1 MNVTYHSEILTKVQA
16 DAFEASVVGKTT
28 DYIIEHEADQIGVDE
43 YFVRVD
49 NIHGVGAFAFQLALD
64 YCTGIPGLVNSSEEL
79 LEEIEEEEEVV

>member
-28 DYIIEHEADQIGVDE
+28 DYIIEHEVRRMVDE
-43 YFVRVD
+43 YFVRAD
-49 NIHGVGAFAFQLALD
+49 NIHGVGALAFQLALD

>member
-28 DYIIEHEADQIGVDE
+28 DYIIEHDADQIGVDE

-49 NIHGVGAFAFQLALD
+49 NIHGVGAFAFHLALD
-64 YCTGIPGLVNSSEEL
+64 YCRGIPGLKDDDDEFL
-79 LEEIEEEEEVV
+79 EEEVV